1 MGSRI
6 SKENFVVR
14 NRCMALISDASAIV
28 EAEDD
33 NGTPCRGGR
42 HPDWEDHCMSVIAWK
57 KQVARG
63 WQR

>member
-1 MGSRI
+1 
-6 SKENFVVR
+6 
-14 NRCMALISDASAIV
+14 MALISDASAIV

-33 NGTPCRGGR
+33 SDTPYRGGR
-42 HPDWEDHCMSVIAWK
+42 HPDWEDHCMSVITWK